1 MKKGSLV
8 PTLISQTHGDVVVVH
23 FQDAQIL
30 DEVKIQ
36 QISDELNEIADRVAS
51 GKLLLNF
58 SDVKFMSSAVLGKL
72 NNLNKKCK
80 SNGTS
85 LKLSNI
91 SPDIMQ
97 VFKITK
103 LNKVFSIYE
112 SEEEALAAFNKKGWF
127 SRG

>member
-1 MKKGSLV
+1 MTQS
-8 PTLISQTHGDVVVVH
+8 HGDVTVVS

-36 QISDELNEIADRVAS
+36 QISDELNQVAERVAN

-58 SDVKFMSSAVLGKL
+58 TDVKFMSSAVLGKL

-80 SNGTS
+80 ANGAT
-85 LKLSNI
+85 LKLCNI

>member
-1 MKKGSLV
+1 MSALM
-8 PTLISQTHGDVVVVH
+8 TQSHGDVTVVY

-36 QISDELNEIADRVAS
+36 QISDELNQIAERVAN

-58 SDVKFMSSAVLGKL
+58 TDVKFMSSAVLGKL

-80 SNGTS
+80 TNQAT
-85 LKLSNI
+85 LKLCNI

-103 LNKVFSIYE
+103 LNKVFSIHE
-112 SEEEALAAFNKKGWF
+112 NEEEALAAFNKKGWF